1 MNGKQVLLHKINMLL
16 AAIVGGL
23 IVLFALQNLADAE
36 VTFLFWNFQT
46 KRYVVVM
53 IAAAAG
59 LLAGLALGYS
69 IGHHHRSIST
79 SSHSDQDQ
87 NDI

>member
-1 MNGKQVLLHKINMLL
+1 MNGKQVLLHKFNMLL

-46 KRYVVVM
+46 KRYLVVM

-69 IGHHHRSIST
+69 IGHHHRSISA
-79 SSHSDQDQ
+79 SSHDDQDQ
-87 NDI
+87 SSI